1 MDGFDFYSYT
11 ILPLLIFLARIL
23 DVSIGTM
30 RIMFV
35 MGGWKK
41 IAPLL
46 GFFEVLVWL
55 LAIGQI
61 MQNLDNWVCYVAYA
75 GGFATGTYVGMA
87 IENRIALGQY
97 LLRIISPNIKELK
110 TFLNRSKYKF
120 TIVPGSNND
129 NPVEIIFL
137 VIKRRDLENVLDKI
151 KNIEPEALYTVESIK
166 MAKEE
171 SITDN
176 TSKFNKNSIFRTLLM
191 RWRLGR

>member
-1 MDGFDFYSYT
+1 VESFDFFSY
-11 ILPLLIFLARIL
+11 IVLPLIIFLARIL

-41 IAPLL
+41 LAPIL

-61 MQNLDNWVCYVAYA
+61 MQNLNNWVCYVAYA
-75 GGFATGTYVGMA
+75 GGFATGTFIGMA
-87 IENRIALGQY
+87 IESKIALGQF
-97 LLRIISPNIKELK
+97 LLRIISANNKELK
-110 TFLNRSKYKF
+110 TFLYRAKYKF
-120 TIVPGSNND
+120 TVVPGSNND

-137 VIKRRDLENVLDKI
+137 VIKRRDLENVLEKI
-151 KNIEPEALYTVESIK
+151 KNIAPEALYTVESIK

-171 SITDN
+171 TIIHNS
-176 TSKFNKNSIFRTLLM
+176 SKHSKNSLL
-191 RWRLGR
+191 RNILFGWRLGK

>member
-1 MDGFDFYSYT
+1 
-11 ILPLLIFLARIL
+11 
-23 DVSIGTM
+23 
-30 RIMFV
+30 MFV

-120 TIVPGSNND
+120 TIVPGSNNE

-176 TSKFNKNSIFRTLLM
+176 TSNFNKNSIFRTLLM